1 MTSAKSLALT
11 ALLLIVPGFA
21 HASGL
26 DPTEAKIVEIVDSQ
40 ADEAID
46 FLERVVNINSGTLN
60 AKGVRQVGEVYK
72 EAFATLGFDSRLIEQ
87 PEELRRGPHLFAE
100 TDGTQGRRVLLIGHL
115 DTVFEA
121 DSPFQT
127 MRIEGDK
134 AYGPGT
140 EDMKG
145 GNNVVLFALKALH
158 DAGAMK
164 NTRIIVA
171 FTGDEE
177 YPGRPLDI
185 SRRDLI
191 AAGKRADIAL
201 GFEAGVRE
209 MRIATI
215 ARRGSSGWLLEV
227 TARPA
232 HSSQI
237 FKEGYG
243 AGAIYEASRI
253 LHTFYAQLRGE
264 EYLTFNPGGIVGGTE
279 TSYDRQESRGTAFG
293 KSNVIAETAIVDGDL
308 RFISEGQKARARE
321 TMSAIVAL
329 SLPETEA
336 KISFFDGYPAM
347 EPTEANIQLMET
359 LGEVLR
365 DLGMGVVESLDPSE
379 RGAADISFVAGDV
392 EASSAGMGPVGWGG
406 HTVDEGIYLPT
417 LAEATKK
424 TAILIY
430 RLTRP

>member
-1 MTSAKSLALT
+1 MTPTQTFALI
-11 ALLLIVPGFA
+11 ALLFALPGVA
-21 HASGL
+21 LAGDL
-26 DPTEAKIVEIVDSQ
+26 DPTEAKIVEIIDSQ
-40 ADEAID
+40 AEEAIG
-46 FLERVVNINSGTLN
+46 FLTRAVDINSGTLN
-60 AKGVRQVGEVYK
+60 AEGVRKVGELYN
-72 EAFATLGFDSRLIEQ
+72 EAFAAIGFNSRLIEQ
-87 PEELRRGPHLFAE
+87 PEELQRGPHLFAE
-100 TDGTQGRRVLLIGHL
+100 IDGSQGKRVLLIGHF

-127 MRIEGDK
+127 MRIEGNK
-134 AYGPGT
+134 AFGPGT

-158 DAGAMK
+158 DAGVLD
-164 NTRIIVA
+164 NTKIIVA

-191 AAGKRADIAL
+191 AAGQRADIAL
-201 GFEAGVRE
+201 GFEAGVGE
-209 MRIATI
+209 IRIATI

-264 EYLTFNPGGIVGGTE
+264 EYLTFNPGAIVGGTE

-308 RFISEGQKARARE
+308 RFISEEQKERARQ

-347 EPTEANIQLMET
+347 EPTKANFELMET

-365 DLGMGVVESLDPSE
+365 DLGMGAVESLDPSE

-430 RLTRP
+430 RLTR

>member
-1 MTSAKSLALT
+1 MPSFKPSVVIV
-11 ALLLIVPGFA
+11 LLLATPGII
-21 HASGL
+21 HAAGL
-26 DPTEAKIVEIVDSQ
+26 DPTEAKILEIIDSQ
-40 ADEAID
+40 AEEAVE
-46 FLERVVNINSGTLN
+46 FLTRAVNINSGTLN
-60 AKGVRQVGEVYK
+60 AEGVRRVGELYN
-72 EAFATLGFDSRLIEQ
+72 EAFAAIGFDSRLIEQ
-87 PEELRRGPHLFAE
+87 PEELQRGPHLFAE
-100 TDGTQGRRVLLIGHL
+100 VDGSRGKRVLLIGHL
-115 DTVFEA
+115 DTVFEP

-134 AYGPGT
+134 AFGPGT

-158 DAGAMK
+158 DAGVLDDS
-164 NTRIIVA
+164 RIIVA

-177 YPGRPLDI
+177 YPGRPLEI

-191 AAGKRADIAL
+191 AAGKRAEIAL

-209 MRIATI
+209 MRVATI

-237 FKEGYG
+237 FKDEYG

-253 LHTFYAQLRGE
+253 LNSFYSHLRGE
-264 EYLTFNPGGIVGGTE
+264 EYLTFNPGSIVGGTE

-293 KSNVIAETAIVDGDL
+293 KSNIIAETAIVDGDL
-308 RFISEGQKARARE
+308 RFISEEQKARARE
-321 TMSAIVAL
+321 VMSAIVAL
-329 SLPETEA
+329 SLPQTES

-347 EPTEANIQLMET
+347 EPTEANLRLMET
-359 LGEVLR
+359 LGDVLR
-365 DLGMGVVESLDPSE
+365 DLGMGEVESLDPSE
-379 RGAADISFVAGDV
+379 RGAADISFVASDV

-406 HTVDEGIYLPT
+406 HTVDEGIHLPT

-430 RLTRP
+430 RLTR

>member
-1 MTSAKSLALT
+1 MTSTQSLVLIT
-11 ALLLIVPGFA
+11 LLFAIPGIGFA
-21 HASGL
+21 GGL
-26 DPTEAKIVEIVDSQ
+26 DPTEAKIVEIIDSQ
-40 ADEAID
+40 AEEAIG
-46 FLERVVNINSGTLN
+46 FLARAVDINSGTLN
-60 AKGVRQVGEVYK
+60 AEGVRQVGELYN

-87 PEELRRGPHLFAE
+87 PEELQRGPHLFAE
-100 TDGTQGRRVLLIGHL
+100 IDGTQGKRILLIGHL
-115 DTVFEA
+115 DTVFEP

-127 MRIEGDK
+127 MRIEGNK
-134 AYGPGT
+134 AFGPGT

-145 GNNVVLFALKALH
+145 GNNVVLFALEALH
-158 DAGAMK
+158 EAGVLE

-191 AAGKRADIAL
+191 AAGQRADIAL

-264 EYLTFNPGGIVGGTE
+264 QYLTFNPGAIVGGTE

-293 KSNVIAETAIVDGDL
+293 KSNVIAETAVVDGDL
-308 RFISEGQKARARE
+308 RFISEEQKARARE

-347 EPTEANIQLMET
+347 EPTEANSRLMET

-365 DLGMGVVESLDPSE
+365 
-379 RGAADISFVAGDV
+379 
-392 EASSAGMGPVGWGG
+392 
-406 HTVDEGIYLPT
+406 
-417 LAEATKK
+417 
-424 TAILIY
+424 
-430 RLTRP
+430 

>member
-1 MTSAKSLALT
+1 MTSTILRLLVTVVLLSPAL
-11 ALLLIVPGFA
+11 A
-21 HASGL
+21 HAQGL
-26 DPTEAKIVEIVDSQ
+26 DPTEAKIVEIIDSQ
-40 ADEAID
+40 AEEAIA
-46 FLERVVNINSGTLN
+46 FLEQAVNINSGTLN
-60 AKGVRQVGEVYK
+60 PTGVRAVGELYN
-72 EAFATLGFDSRLIEQ
+72 EAFAAIGFESRLIEQ
-87 PEELRRGPHLFAE
+87 PEELQRGPHLFAE
-100 TDGTQGRRVLLIGHL
+100 IDGTQGKRILLIGHL

-121 DSPFQT
+121 DSPFQS
-127 MRIEGDK
+127 MRIDGDK

-145 GNNVVLFALKALH
+145 GNNVVLFALKALR
-158 DAGAMK
+158 DAGALDS
-164 NTRIIVA
+164 TRIIVA

-177 YPGRPLDI
+177 YPGRPLEI

-243 AGAIYEASRI
+243 AGAVYETSRI
-253 LHTFYAQLRGE
+253 LHTFYSQLRGE
-264 EYLTFNPGGIVGGTE
+264 EYLTFNPGAIVGGTE
-279 TSYDRQESRGTAFG
+279 TTYDRQESRGTAFG
-293 KSNVIAETAIVDGDL
+293 KSNVIAETAVVDGDL
-308 RFISEGQKARARE
+308 RFISEEQKQRTRE

-329 SLPETEA
+329 SLPQTEA
-336 KISFFDGYPAM
+336 KITFFDGYPAM
-347 EPTEANIQLMET
+347 EPTEANQALMET
-359 LGEVLR
+359 LGEVLI
-365 DLGMGVVESLDPSE
+365 DLGMGRVESLDPSE
-379 RGAADISFVAGDV
+379 RGAADISFVAGDL

-406 HTVDEGIYLPT
+406 HTVDEGIHLPT
-417 LAEATKK
+417 LAAATKK

-430 RLTRP
+430 RLTR

>member
-1 MTSAKSLALT
+1 MRIRKLFSAIALACAIT
-11 ALLLIVPGFA
+11 GVG
-21 HASGL
+21 HAAEL
-26 DPTEAKIVEIVDSQ
+26 DSTEAKILEIIDSQ
-40 ADEAID
+40 ADEAIE
-46 FLERVVNINSGTLN
+46 FLEKVVNINSGTLN
-60 AKGVRQVGEVYK
+60 ADGVRKVGEIYD
-72 EAFATLGFDSRLIEQ
+72 EAFAAIGFETRLVEQ
-87 PEELRRGPHLFAE
+87 PEELRRGPHFFAE
-100 TDGTQGRRVLLIGHL
+100 HDGGRGKRILLIGHL
-115 DTVFEA
+115 DTVFEP

-127 MRIEGDK
+127 MRIENEK
-134 AYGPGT
+134 AHGPGT

-158 DAGAMK
+158 DAGALE
-164 NTRIIVA
+164 NTKILVA

-177 YPGRPLDI
+177 YPGRPLEI
-185 SRRDLI
+185 SRRDFI
-191 AAGKRADIAL
+191 AAGKRSDIAL

-227 TARPA
+227 KARPA

-253 LHTFYAQLRGE
+253 LQTFYAQLRGE
-264 EYLTFNPGGIVGGTE
+264 EYLTFNPGAIVGGTE
-279 TSYDRQESRGTAFG
+279 TTYDRQESRGTAFG

-308 RFISEGQKARARE
+308 RFISEEQKERARE

-347 EPTEANIQLMET
+347 EPSKANFELMEV
-359 LGEVLR
+359 LGQVLR
-365 DLGMGVVESLDPSE
+365 DLGMGEVEALDPSE
-379 RGAADISFVAGDV
+379 RGAADISFVAADV
-392 EASSAGMGPVGWGG
+392 EAGLAGMGPVGWGG
-406 HTVDEGIYLPT
+406 HTVDEGIYLPS

-430 RLTRP
+430 RLTR

>member
-1 MTSAKSLALT
+1 
-11 ALLLIVPGFA
+11 
-21 HASGL
+21 
-26 DPTEAKIVEIVDSQ
+26 
-40 ADEAID
+40 
-46 FLERVVNINSGTLN
+46 
-60 AKGVRQVGEVYK
+60 
-72 EAFATLGFDSRLIEQ
+72 
-87 PEELRRGPHLFAE
+87 
-100 TDGTQGRRVLLIGHL
+100 
-115 DTVFEA
+115 
-121 DSPFQT
+121 
-127 MRIEGDK
+127 
-134 AYGPGT
+134 
-140 EDMKG
+140 
-145 GNNVVLFALKALH
+145 
-158 DAGAMK
+158 
-164 NTRIIVA
+164 
-171 FTGDEE
+171 
-177 YPGRPLDI
+177 
-185 SRRDLI
+185 
-191 AAGKRADIAL
+191 
-201 GFEAGVRE
+201 

-253 LHTFYAQLRGE
+253 LHTFYCPAARRGVSD
-264 EYLTFNPGGIVGGTE
+264 LQSGAIVGGTE

-365 DLGMGVVESLDPSE
+365 DLGMGESNPST
-379 RGAADISFVAGDV
+379 RASAAPPTSPLSPAMWKPAPPVWV
-392 EASSAGMGPVGWGG
+392 PSAGAVTQW
-406 HTVDEGIYLPT
+406 
-417 LAEATKK
+417 
-424 TAILIY
+424 
-430 RLTRP
+430 TRASTFPPSPRRPRRQRSSSIG